1 MSETTIS
8 PFLRLV
14 LRAEE
19 FIMTR
24 LVPMD
29 GPGPVFR
36 WLFKTPVFF
45 YRIGLPIFSG
55 FILLL
60 TTTGRKSG
68 KPRQTPLEYRFEPE
82 TGSYIVMAGWGGK
95 TDWYR
100 NAQANPN
107 VHVRV
112 GRRKFQA
119 IAEPLPE
126 EEVVAWLMRVAKVN
140 PRALIMFSRWAGE
153 TLDGSEA
160 GLRRAAKYFPSLR
173 LRPIDA
179 GD

>member
-1 MSETTIS
+1 MSDLTIS
-8 PFLRLV
+8 PFLRIV

-55 FILLL
+55 FVLLL

-68 KPRQTPLEYRFEPE
+68 KARQTPLEYRFEPE
-82 TGSYIVMAGWGGK
+82 TCSYIVMAGWGGK

-100 NAQANPN
+100 NARTNPN
-107 VHVRV
+107 VHVQV
-112 GRRKFQA
+112 GKRRFQA

-126 EEVVAWLMRVAKVN
+126 EEVTAWLMQVAKIN

-160 GLRRAAKYFPSLR
+160 GLRRAAKHFPSLR
-173 LRPIDA
+173 LRPVDA
-179 GD
+179 GN